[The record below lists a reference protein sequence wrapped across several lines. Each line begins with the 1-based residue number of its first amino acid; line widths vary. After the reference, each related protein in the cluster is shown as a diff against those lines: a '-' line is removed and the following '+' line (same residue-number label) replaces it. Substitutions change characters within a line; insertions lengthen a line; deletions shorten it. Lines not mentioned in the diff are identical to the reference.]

1 MYAFLDAMEEDE
13 TDLPLI
19 GDETQGDWPCIKGL
33 ESEVDD
39 KGVGVSP
46 RPAPRPWY

>member
-1 MYAFLDAMEEDE
+1 LYAFLDAIEEDE

-19 GDETQGDWPCIKGL
+19 GDGTHGDWPWVKGL

-46 RPAPRPWY
+46 RPAPMP